1 MSNEEVSRRGRGKGV
16 KPAMEHVN
24 LRMPEDVMRF
34 YRRYPRYTNK
44 MREVLIQ
51 WVREHPAADPSIRH
65 RHTP

>member
-1 MSNEEVSRRGRGKGV
+1 MSSEEVSRRGRGKGV
-16 KPAMEHVN
+16 KPAMGHVN
-24 LRMPEDVMRF
+24 LRMPEDVLEF

-51 WVREHPAADPSIRH
+51 WVREHPAADPVLRR